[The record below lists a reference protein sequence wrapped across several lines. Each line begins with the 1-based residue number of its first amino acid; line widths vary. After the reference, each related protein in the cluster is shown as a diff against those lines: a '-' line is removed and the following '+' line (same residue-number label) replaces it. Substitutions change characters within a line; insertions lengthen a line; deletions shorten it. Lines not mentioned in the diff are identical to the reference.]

1 MRVRKGPH
9 LALVLGWTAPY
20 GISCA
25 RMRSSKISNRGA
37 ARGEAYSHRHGYVKE
52 RFSIAWGRLG
62 RAADIAAKVEA
73 PPSSSV
79 LQRSS
84 ASASCAGGLWSVSLL
99 DAKAARARARGG
111 TDSAP

>member
-73 PPSSSV
+73 RPGSAV
-79 LQRSS
+79 LQRSRS
-84 ASASCAGGLWSVSLL
+84 EERRVGKECRSRWS
-99 DAKAARARARGG
+99 
-111 TDSAP
+111 PYH